1 MSTSA
6 WDILLRL
13 PTRNFGTFEYQPK
26 VLSKIKVGVKM
37 HILGLCNGSIH
48 GNSEILLKAALLAA
62 VEHDP
67 SLTVS
72 WIHVP
77 SVVIPR
83 NPKPLRDEPDIIP
96 NRSHEHT
103 SNNDSA
109 ATPAAQRAD
118 IDDREAVFEAI
129 MEADAL
135 IIATPIYSHQPAGS
149 LKALQDAIL
158 GPFADTS
165 DQHRTLQRQKAGDP
179 KVRDAVVDP
188 RAIKPRVA
196 GFIAVAGSRGQFPEQ
211 WTLAMPSLHQFTY
224 PLHCKVVDMV
234 VFPGFAHAGSVL
246 TDSDAITRAS
256 KVGTNVASQIGRA
269 FEDAKYLGPEEDG
282 SCPYCHLL
290 KFEFKGAD
298 NRIRCI
304 TCGAAGELKTKAD
317 GRMRPIWDED
327 SDLSCITLK
336 GKWQHVDDIAEGL
349 AMEREKLPAVKAEM
363 ERWRAVELPG
373 VELSSQQA
381 SKLHPGEKGRL

>member
-1 MSTSA
+1 
-6 WDILLRL
+6 
-13 PTRNFGTFEYQPK
+13 
-26 VLSKIKVGVKM
+26 M

-62 VEHDP
+62 VEQDP
-67 SLTVS
+67 SLTTS

-83 NPKPLRDEPDIIP
+83 NAKPLREEPDIIP
-96 NRSHEHT
+96 NRSHEYT
-103 SNNDSA
+103 SNNDTETSLGGQSA
-109 ATPAAQRAD
+109 H

-129 MEADAL
+129 MDADAL

-165 DQHRTLQRQKAGDP
+165 DQHRINQRQKAGDP
-179 KVRDAVVDP
+179 TAKGAVVDQ

-224 PLHCKVVDMV
+224 PLHCKVVDMF
-234 VFPGFAHAGSVL
+234 VFPGFAHAGAVL
-246 TDSDAITRAS
+246 TDPEAVTRAS
-256 KVGTNVASQIGRA
+256 KVGTNVASQIGRP
-269 FEDAKYLGPEEDG
+269 FDDAKYLGPEEDG

-290 KFEFKGAD
+290 KFEFQGAD

-304 TCGAAGELKTKAD
+304 TCGAAGELKTRAD
-317 GRMRPIWDED
+317 GRVRPVWDKD

-349 AMEREKLPAVKAEM
+349 AIEREELPKVATELD
-363 ERWRAVELPG
+363 RWRAVELPM
-373 VELSSQQA
+373 VVLPSQQSYKA
-381 SKLHPGEKGRL
+381 NSRRQ

>member
-1 MSTSA
+1 
-6 WDILLRL
+6 
-13 PTRNFGTFEYQPK
+13 
-26 VLSKIKVGVKM
+26 M

-62 VEHDP
+62 VEHNP
-67 SLTVS
+67 SISTS

-83 NPKPLRDEPDIIP
+83 NAKPLRDEPNIIP
-96 NRSHEHT
+96 NRSHEYA
-103 SNNDSA
+103 SNNGSDASPAGHSA
-109 ATPAAQRAD
+109 E

-129 MEADAL
+129 MDADAL

-158 GPFADTS
+158 GPFVDTS
-165 DQHRTLQRQKAGDP
+165 GQHRTIQRQGAGDP
-179 KVRDAVVDP
+179 TVKDVVIDP

-211 WTLAMPSLHQFTY
+211 WTLALPSLHQFTY
-224 PLHCKVVDMV
+224 PLHCKVVDMF
-234 VFPGFAHAGSVL
+234 VFPGFANAGAVL
-246 TDSDAITRAS
+246 TDNEAMARAS
-256 KVGTNVASQIGRA
+256 KIGTSVASQIGRP
-269 FEDAKYLGPEEDG
+269 FDDAEYLGPEEDG

-290 KFEFKGAD
+290 KFEFQGDD

-304 TCGAAGELKTKAD
+304 TCGAAGELSTRPD
-317 GRMRPIWDED
+317 GRFRPVWEED

-336 GKWQHVDDIAEGL
+336 GKWQHVDDITEGL
-349 AMEREKLPAVKAEM
+349 SIERQKLPLVAAEL
-363 ERWRAVELPG
+363 ERWKAVDMHLVVLP
-373 VELSSQQA
+373 SQKSHYTHSGRMA
-381 SKLHPGEKGRL
+381 SL

>member
-1 MSTSA
+1 
-6 WDILLRL
+6 
-13 PTRNFGTFEYQPK
+13 
-26 VLSKIKVGVKM
+26 M

-62 VEHDP
+62 VEKDA
-67 SLTVS
+67 SLTTS

-83 NPKPLRDEPDIIP
+83 NAKPLREEPDIIP
-96 NRSHEHT
+96 NRSHEYT
-103 SNNDSA
+103 SNNDTETSLGGQSA
-109 ATPAAQRAD
+109 H

-129 MEADAL
+129 MDADAL

-165 DQHRTLQRQKAGDP
+165 NQHRINQRQKAGDP
-179 KVRDAVVDP
+179 TVKDVVVDQ

-196 GFIAVAGSRGQFPEQ
+196 GFIAIGGSRGQFPEQ

-224 PLHCKVVDMV
+224 PLHCKVVDLF
-234 VFPGFAHAGSVL
+234 VFPGFAQAGTVL
-246 TDSDAITRAS
+246 TDPEAVARAS
-256 KVGTNVASQIGRA
+256 KIGTNVASQIGRP
-269 FEDAKYLGPEEDG
+269 FDDAEYLGPEEDG

-298 NRIRCI
+298 NRIRCV
-304 TCGAAGELKTKAD
+304 TCGAAGELKTRAD
-317 GRMRPIWDED
+317 GRVRPIWDED

-349 AMEREKLPAVKAEM
+349 AIERRELPKVATEL
-363 ERWRAVELPG
+363 ERWRAVELPM
-373 VELSSQQA
+373 VALPSQQSYKEYSRETA
-381 SKLHPGEKGRL
+381 DP

>member
-1 MSTSA
+1 
-6 WDILLRL
+6 
-13 PTRNFGTFEYQPK
+13 
-26 VLSKIKVGVKM
+26 M

-62 VEHDP
+62 VEHD
-67 SLTVS
+67 SSISTS

-83 NPKPLRDEPDIIP
+83 NAKPLRVEPDIIP
-96 NRSHEHT
+96 NRSHEYT
-103 SNNDSA
+103 SNNGSDTGSGC
-109 ATPAAQRAD
+109 QKAD

-129 MEADAL
+129 MDADAL

-165 DQHRTLQRQKAGDP
+165 NHHRTYQRQRAGDAAV
-179 KVRDAVVDP
+179 KEVVVDP

-196 GFIAVAGSRGQFPEQ
+196 AFIAVAGSRGQFPEQ

-224 PLHCKVVDMV
+224 PLHCKVVDMF
-234 VFPGFAHAGSVL
+234 VFPGFAHAGAVL
-246 TDSDAITRAS
+246 TDREAMTRAS
-256 KVGTNVASQIGRA
+256 KIGANVASQIGRP
-269 FEDAKYLGPEEDG
+269 FDDAEYLGPKEDG
-282 SCPYCHLL
+282 SCPYCNLL
-290 KFEFKGAD
+290 KFEFQGAD

-304 TCGAAGELKTKAD
+304 TCGAAGELKTRAD
-317 GRMRPIWDED
+317 GRVRPIWDED

-349 AMEREKLPAVKAEM
+349 SIERKELPMVATEL
-363 ERWRAVELPG
+363 ERWRAVELPI
-373 VELSSQQA
+373 VVLPSQQSHKAQLGKTA
-381 SKLHPGEKGRL
+381 SR